1 MDELERAGSC
11 GESKEASTVT
21 SKQAKKTTTTLMKNP
36 PRRRLLDAG
45 HVLRLT

>member
-1 MDELERAGSC
+1 MDELERTGSC
-11 GESKEASTVT
+11 GESKEASVT